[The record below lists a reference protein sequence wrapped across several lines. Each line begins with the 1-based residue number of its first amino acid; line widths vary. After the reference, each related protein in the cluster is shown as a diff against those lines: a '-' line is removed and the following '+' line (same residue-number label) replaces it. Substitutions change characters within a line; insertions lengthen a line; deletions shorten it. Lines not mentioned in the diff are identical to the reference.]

1 MFESTKSR
9 VVTEELAKRMPE
21 EAQTALWGMFDAMMT
36 YKAIKYPEVE
46 VWFADDYTDEIVG
59 LMFVQHDGDVQ
70 QEMEMPYSGDHS
82 WLNKGLIVEIRDE
95 DKIVMDVSPRF
106 LAYEAAVAE
115 EEANTDAE

>member
-21 EAQTALWGMFDAMMT
+21 EAQTAVWGIFDTMMT
-36 YKAIKYPEVE
+36 YRAIVAPVVE
-46 VWFADDYTDEIVG
+46 IWFADDYTDEAVG
-59 LMFVQHDGDVQ
+59 VLFRQHDGDFQ

-82 WLNKGLIVEIRDE
+82 WLGKGLIVEIRDE
-95 DKIVMDVSPRF
+95 DNVVMDVSER
-106 LAYEAAVAE
+106 LLQYEAAVAE

>member
-9 VVTEELAKRMPE
+9 IVTEELAKRMPE

>member
-21 EAQTALWGMFDAMMT
+21 EAQTAVWGIFDTMMT
-36 YKAIKYPEVE
+36 YKAIVAPVVE
-46 VWFADDYTDEIVG
+46 IWFADDYTDEAVVV
-59 LMFVQHDGDVQ
+59 LFRQHNGDFQ

-82 WLNKGLIVEIRDE
+82 WLGKGLIVEIRDE
-95 DKIVMDVSPRF
+95 DNVVMDVSER
-106 LAYEAAVAE
+106 LLQYEAAVAE